1 MGPSMSRVDWRRPA
15 ERGGEVNAV
24 GSVCGASGTV
34 EKSNSAATSDVAFC
48 VVILPPALS
57 RSRPSRFRQL
67 CLGGYLVPA
76 GVPTSRS
83 LRVDLWE
90 RPGVSLGVRSLTR
103 RVRDDCGVAGGKTLD
118 VIGELFFGNEI
129 WAYQKRMDA

>member
-34 EKSNSAATSDVAFC
+34 EKSNSAATSHVAFC

-67 CLGGYLVPA
+67 CLGWYLVPA

-90 RPGVSLGVRSLTR
+90 SPGVSLGVRSLTR

-118 VIGELFFGNEI
+118 VIGELFFGNKI